1 MRLAACLG
9 IALDVIE
16 PCGFLW
22 DDKRMRR
29 AGMDYLDAVQVQR
42 HSGFAAFDAARR
54 QAGQRLV
61 LLTTTGDVRLDRFS
75 FAPGDVL
82 MVGRESAGVPAEIA
96 EGADIRLIVPMVPG
110 MRSLNVALAAT
121 LAIGEALRQLD
132 GFPGERRE

>member
-1 MRLAACLG
+1 
-9 IALDVIE
+9 
-16 PCGFLW
+16 
-22 DDKRMRR
+22 
-29 AGMDYLDAVQVQR
+29 MDYLDAVQVQR